1 MNLYFPVQCRENSLY
16 IDSVSD
22 NCSRIPEEKS
32 TDSVLRFVK
41 EDSYITED
49 ITYKT
54 MYIHDSVAAGDG
66 DLFRGVKVVFVITRR
81 IGLVDSGLNLGHRSM
96 DGD

>member
-1 MNLYFPVQCRENSLY
+1 MF
-16 IDSVSD
+16 
-22 NCSRIPEEKS
+22 
-32 TDSVLRFVK
+32 
-41 EDSYITED
+41 TED

-54 MYIHDSVAAGDG
+54 IYIHDLVAAGDG
-66 DLFRGVKVVFVITRR
+66 GLVRGVKVVFVITRR